1 MFVEKLAGGRTH
13 PTTFTNKYFVIL
25 KGKITAFKIE
35 GYMLNVVYLNWF
47 NQD

>member
-13 PTTFTNKYFVIL
+13 PTTFTNKYFVLL
-25 KGKITAFKIE
+25 KGKVIAFTVEECIFN
-35 GYMLNVVYLNWF
+35 GVYLNWF